1 MCRATP
7 PAARAA
13 SALRLLTLLL
23 CAAPCLVA
31 PGMNFRGESQL
42 FTIYLFLVAVAGNS
56 SQKIL
61 IFSNIS
67 VDLSGNYTCRSKN
80 AEYSPKPLSFA
91 GAREQTAQ
99 QSGDATLQCA
109 PRGNPAPEVSWLRN
123 GAFVVNAT
131 AKLEVRKEGLLVR
144 NVTRVDAGP
153 YVCRAVQYLADDSVI
168 KEHVINLT
176 VQHEPEWH
184 ADYAKTGDLVY
195 GYLGGLANLTCVA
208 EAQPAG
214 NITWL
219 RGKSVVELGDNA
231 AIFGDGRN
239 STLQLNLTAAS
250 AFGDYTCRANNA
262 LGARARVLTLKWGLR
277 APRPSAPQPQ
287 KAADARHALLRVDR
301 PPTAP
306 PPTPA
311 APADAATP
319 AAAPAAGPTSL
330 DLTGLRLLVRPSGAP
345 HAPPRVVDLPFNED
359 YEYTLPDLQPGSWY
373 EVRAQWRN
381 AAGLSEESPPGEI
394 HTSDLARARARP
406 RPPRPRR
413 AAAAR
418 RRHRR
423 LLVMTGARH
432 GRLDRSHA
440 RAGARP
446 PPSPPRPLTSTRRRR
461 RRAAATVAAA
471 VETRRGEARRGP
483 RKGFVLFFLSVRRI
497 SSTCAAVPPAG
508 RSGRGVLPSFF

>member
-7 PAARAA
+7 PAARA
-13 SALRLLTLLL
+13 LRLLALLL

-31 PGMNFRGESQL
+31 PGAAGAGRAVELQPAEQKLHKEERSAFVVTCLAPDAEWLGPRMKPIPDMKTAQ
-42 FTIYLFLVAVAGNS
+42 VAVAGNS

-80 AEYSPKPLSFA
+80 AEYSPSYFTLTVVEPLSFA

-99 QSGDATLQCA
+99 QRDNATLQCA

-262 LGARARVLTLKWGLR
+262 LGARARVLTLKWGVR

-319 AAAPAAGPTSL
+319 AAAAAGPTSL

-345 HAPPRVVDLPFNED
+345 HDPPRVVDLPFNED

-394 HTSDLARARARP
+394 HTSDLTAPARAAP
-406 RPPRPRR
+406 
-413 AAAAR
+413 AAAAPAAAAA
-418 RRHRR
+418 
-423 LLVMTGARH
+423 LL
-432 GRLDRSHA
+432 L
-440 RAGARP
+440 
-446 PPSPPRPLTSTRRRR
+446 L
-461 RRAAATVAAA
+461 AAATAA
-471 VETRRGEARRGP
+471 
-483 RKGFVLFFLSVRRI
+483 F
-497 SSTCAAVPPAG
+497 SS
-508 RSGRGVLPSFF
+508 